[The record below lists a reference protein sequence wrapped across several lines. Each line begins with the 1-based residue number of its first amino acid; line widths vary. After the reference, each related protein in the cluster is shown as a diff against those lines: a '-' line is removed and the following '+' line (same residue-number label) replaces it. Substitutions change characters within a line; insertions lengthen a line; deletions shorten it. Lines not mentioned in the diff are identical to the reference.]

1 MQPLFGAEASA
12 ALLRSPE
19 EISDPVELLGPSGIE
34 SWAVETG
41 SAYSL
46 AGVGM
51 TRKEW
56 SCSASSLLA
65 GTVGLTAV

>member
-34 SWAVETG
+34 SWAVEIG
-41 SAYSL
+41 SASQQEL
-46 AGVGM
+46 ECPEKNGAAVPVH
-51 TRKEW
+51 
-56 SCSASSLLA
+56 CLQVLLA
-65 GTVGLTAV
+65 

>member
-34 SWAVETG
+34 SWAVEIG
-41 SAYSL
+41 SASL

-51 TRKEW
+51 SRKEW